1 MNRGK
6 ARQGRKKREKERK
19 REKASTYHVNNGAG
33 HHDVGGDLL
42 YGWVVKVM
50 RVMGVGWWLVMAEA
64 AGAAR
69 RKSVASELSQ
79 TTLVLAR
86 HGRQCRVPVELNG
99 VVSLIDV
106 SI

>member
-1 MNRGK
+1 M
-6 ARQGRKKREKERK
+6 
-19 REKASTYHVNNGAG
+19 NNGAG
-33 HHDVGGDLL
+33 HHDVGGGLL
-42 YGWVVKVM
+42 YGWVVKVVRVM
-50 RVMGVGWWLVMAEA
+50 RVMGVGRLVVVTEA
-64 AGAAR
+64 AGGAR

-106 SI
+106 SIERERERGSVCHSEW